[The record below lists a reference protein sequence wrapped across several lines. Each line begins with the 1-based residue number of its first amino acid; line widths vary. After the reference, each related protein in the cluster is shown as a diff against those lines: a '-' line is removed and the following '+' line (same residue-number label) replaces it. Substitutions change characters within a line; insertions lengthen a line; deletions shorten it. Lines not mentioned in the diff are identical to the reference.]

1 MEDAMRSTGAL
12 SRLALALL
20 LTGVAVHGSAGMA
33 DAGGRKFYLTPGEF
47 PASQAPTS
55 CDKKFHMA
63 SLWEILDPSNLEY
76 DTRRG
81 FNNADSGSG
90 PPANTFGWIR
100 TGGPATTGNP
110 GSGAANC
117 NAWASVAAADS
128 GTVVE
133 LSQGWNGQA
142 NVGSPWNADTEPCD
156 NLFRVWCV
164 EN

>member
-1 MEDAMRSTGAL
+1 MRSTPAL
-12 SRLALALL
+12 PGLALALL
-20 LTGVAVHGSAGMA
+20 LTGVAVHLSAAMA

-47 PASQAPTS
+47 LANQAPTA
-55 CDKKFHMA
+55 CDKKFHTA

-81 FNNADSGSG
+81 FNNPDSGSG

-100 TGGPATTGNP
+100 TGGPASGAG

-117 NAWASVAAADS
+117 NAWTSANAADS

-133 LSQGWNGQA
+133 LSQGWNGAA

-156 NLFRVWCV
+156 NLFKVWCV